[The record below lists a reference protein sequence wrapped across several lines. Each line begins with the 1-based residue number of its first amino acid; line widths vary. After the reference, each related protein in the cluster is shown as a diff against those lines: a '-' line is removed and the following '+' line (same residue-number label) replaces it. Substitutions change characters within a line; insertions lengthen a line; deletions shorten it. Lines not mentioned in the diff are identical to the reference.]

1 MVRRT
6 RLALLLVAV
15 AALLCGA
22 RDALACSFAG
32 KPTVPDVPCMCP
44 KKPTVLEAYDRSGV
58 VVIARVAS
66 IVKPKVEEAAK
77 AEEPEEP
84 AEEEPAEEEPAGEEE
99 QQAEGKKKRRWVEW
113 PRRGRQ
119 WDESR
124 FEGHF
129 TKMIVERSYKGDLKA
144 GDEMVFSHGLSGCG
158 WSYFVEDDIGR
169 RILFYLPA
177 PGKDQKPWRGGGCG
191 RGGDVPHVG
200 DDLLFLNNLAKASG
214 RTRLSGRV
222 AFDSDEGPGVANR
235 TIRVVG
241 AKKTYE
247 AKTDENGVYEIY
259 DLPAGRYL
267 VEPETPPGWKIDVDS
282 SRRSPSFA
290 DVENVN
296 EIVSDGRLKRIPVV
310 VEDKRHAGIDIGFEI
325 DNAISGRV
333 LDAAGRPMREVCLRV
348 FPAADE
354 QQAAFPYK
362 AGCTKDDG
370 AFLFEEIPTGSY
382 VLVVNEDGKIT
393 SSEPFGKFY
402 YPNVAERER
411 AAVITVGPGD
421 RVTGLDIHPPAAIET
436 ITVEGRLLYSDGQP
450 AAGETVEFKPDKAAG
465 DMEGE
470 AKTYT
475 DTAGRFSLKILKGLK
490 GRLQGQMYSA
500 SNDLK
505 SCPKLEAVMK
515 EAGDWPVVK
524 TAALALSG
532 DADLRDVEFRF
543 PFPYCHK
550 TKVPFD

>member
-1 MVRRT
+1 MVRRN
-6 RLALLLVAV
+6 RLALLLDAV

-22 RDALACSFAG
+22 RDALGCSRAG
-32 KPTVPDVPCMCP
+32 EPTVPDLPCICP
-44 KKPTVLEAYDRSGV
+44 RKPTVLEAYDWAGV

-66 IVKPKVEEAAK
+66 IVKPK
-77 AEEPEEP
+77 
-84 AEEEPAEEEPAGEEE
+84 AEEEVSAQPAGEEKQQAGEEE
-99 QQAEGKKKRRWVEW
+99 QQAEGEKKSASPDRPMYKRWVKE
-113 PRRGRQ
+113 GRLR

-144 GDEMVFSHGLSGCG
+144 GDEMVFSHGLSGCD

-177 PGKDQKPWRGGGCG
+177 PGKDQKPWRAGGCG
-191 RGGDVPHVG
+191 RGGDVRHVG

-214 RTRLSGRV
+214 RARLSGRI
-222 AFDSDEGPGVANR
+222 AFDSAEGPGVANR
-235 TIRVVG
+235 TIRVVS
-241 AKKTYE
+241 AKQTYE
-247 AKTDENGVYEIY
+247 VKTDENGVYEIY

-267 VEPETPPGWKIDVDS
+267 VEPETQPGWKIDADS

-296 EIVSDGRLKRIPVV
+296 EIVSGGRLKRIPVV
-310 VEDKRHAGIDIGFEI
+310 VEDKRHAGVDIYFEI
-325 DNAISGRV
+325 DNAVGGKV
-333 LDAAGRPMREVCLRV
+333 YNAAGKPMRDVCLRIH
-348 FPAADE
+348 PAADE

-362 AGCTKDDG
+362 ANCTKDDG

-436 ITVEGRLLYSDGQP
+436 ITVEGRFLYSDGQP
-450 AAGETVEFKPDKAAG
+450 VVGESVEFNPDKNAG
-465 DMEGE
+465 DMDGRAE
-470 AKTYT
+470 TYS

-490 GRLQGQMYSA
+490 GQLHGRMVAYYG
-500 SNDLK
+500 K
-505 SCPKLEAVMK
+505 FESCPKLEATLKRMARDYVLK
-515 EAGDWPVVK
+515 TPV
-524 TAALALSG
+524 LALSA
-532 DADLRDVEFRF
+532 DADLREVELRF
-543 PFPYCHK
+543 PFPSCRK
-550 TKVPFD
+550 ERDQE

>member
-1 MVRRT
+1 MVRRK

-22 RDALACSFAG
+22 RDALACSRAG
-32 KPTVPDVPCMCP
+32 KPAVPDLPCMCP

-77 AEEPEEP
+77 AEEPEE
-84 AEEEPAEEEPAGEEE
+84 EPADEE
-99 QQAEGKKKRRWVEW
+99 QQAEGEKKSGEAERPVFKRWM
-113 PRRGRQ
+113 PQRGWRG
-119 WDESR
+119 DESR

-144 GDEMVFSHGLSGCG
+144 GDEMVFSHGLSGCD

-169 RILFYLPA
+169 RILLYLPA
-177 PGKDQKPWRGGGCG
+177 PGKDHKPWRAGGCG
-191 RGGDVPHVG
+191 RGGDVQHVG
-200 DDLLFLNNLAKASG
+200 DDLLFLNNLAKARG
-214 RTRLSGRV
+214 RTRLSGTV
-222 AFDSDEGPGVANR
+222 ASVSGEHARLANR
-235 TIRVVG
+235 TVRVVG

-267 VEPETPPGWKIDVDS
+267 VEPETQPGWKIDADS

-296 EIVSDGRLKRIPVV
+296 EIVSGGRLKRIPVV
-310 VEDKRHAGIDIGFEI
+310 VEDKRHAGVDIYFEI
-325 DNAISGRV
+325 DNAVGGKV
-333 LDAAGRPMREVCLRV
+333 YNAAGKPMRDVCLRIH
-348 FPAADE
+348 PAAGE

-362 AGCTKDDG
+362 ANCTKDDG

-421 RVTGLDIHPPAAIET
+421 RVTGLDIHPPGAVET
-436 ITVEGRLLYSDGQP
+436 ITVEGRFLYSDGQP
-450 AAGETVEFKPDKAAG
+450 VVGESVEFNPEKYAG
-465 DMEGE
+465 DVEGRAE
-470 AKTYT
+470 AHT
-475 DTAGRFSLKILKGLK
+475 DTAGRFSLKILKGL
-490 GRLQGQMYSA
+490 RGQLHGVMGLYYGKFD
-500 SNDLK
+500 N
-505 SCPKLEAVMK
+505 CPKLEATLKRIAPNYVL
-515 EAGDWPVVK
+515 K
-524 TAALALSG
+524 TPALTLG
-532 DADLRDVEFRF
+532 TDADLREVELRY
-543 PFPYCHK
+543 PFPSCQK
-550 TKVPFD
+550 ERDQE

>member
-1 MVRRT
+1 MVRRK

-22 RDALACSFAG
+22 RDALVGSRAG
-32 KPTVPDVPCMCP
+32 KPTVPDLPCMCP
-44 KKPTVLEAYDRSGV
+44 RKPTVLEAYDRSGV

-66 IVKPKVEEAAK
+66 IVKPKVVEEAV
-77 AEEPEEP
+77 EP
-84 AEEEPAEEEPAGEEE
+84 AVEPAGEEE
-99 QQAEGKKKRRWVEW
+99 QQAEGEKKSASPDRPMYKRWQKE
-113 PRRGRQ
+113 GRLR

-144 GDEMVFSHGLSGCG
+144 GDEMVFAHGLSGCD

-177 PGKDQKPWRGGGCG
+177 PGKDHKPWRAGGCG
-191 RGGDVPHVG
+191 RGGDVRHVG

-214 RTRLSGRV
+214 RARLSGRV

-235 TIRVVG
+235 TIRVVS

-247 AKTDENGVYEIY
+247 VKTDENGVYEIY

-267 VEPETPPGWKIDVDS
+267 VEPETPPGWKIDADS

-296 EIVSDGRLKRIPVV
+296 EIVSGGRLKRIPVV

-333 LDAAGRPMREVCLRV
+333 FDAAGRPMRDVCLRV

-532 DADLRDVEFRF
+532 DADLRDVELRF

>member
-1 MVRRT
+1 MARRK

-22 RDALACSFAG
+22 RDALANSCAG
-32 KPTVPDVPCMCP
+32 KPAAPDLPCICP
-44 KKPTVLEAYDRSGV
+44 TKPTVLEAYDRSGV

-66 IVKPKVEEAAK
+66 IVKPKAEEAVV
-77 AEEPEEP
+77 EP
-84 AEEEPAEEEPAGEEE
+84 AEAEEPAGEEE
-99 QQAEGKKKRRWVEW
+99 QQAEGEKKSGGAERPVYKRWLKQGGWR
-113 PRRGRQ
+113 P
-119 WDESR
+119 DESR

-144 GDEMVFSHGLSGCG
+144 GDEMVFSHGLSGCD
-158 WSYFVEDDIGR
+158 WSYFVEGDIGR
-169 RILFYLPA
+169 RILLYLPA
-177 PGKDQKPWRGGGCG
+177 PGRDQKPWRAGGCG
-191 RGGDVPHVG
+191 RGGDVPHVS
-200 DDLLFLNNLAKASG
+200 DDLLFLNNLAKANG
-214 RTRLSGRV
+214 RTRLSGRF
-222 AFDSDEGPGVANR
+222 AFNSNEGPGVANR

-241 AKKTYE
+241 AKRTYE

-267 VEPETPPGWKIDVDS
+267 VEPEITPGWKIDVDA

-290 DVENVN
+290 DAESVD
-296 EIVSDGRLKRIPVV
+296 EIVSGGRLVRIPVV
-310 VEDKRHAGIDIGFEI
+310 LEDKRHAGVDIYFEI

-333 LDAAGRPMREVCLRV
+333 LDAAGRPMREVCLRL

-354 QQAAFPYK
+354 RQAAFPYK
-362 AGCTKDDG
+362 ANCTRDDG

-382 VLVVNEDGKIT
+382 VLIVNEDGKVS

-411 AAVITVGPGD
+411 AGLITVGPGD
-421 RVTGLDIHPPAAIET
+421 RVTGLDIHPPAGIET
-436 ITVEGRLLYSDGQP
+436 ITVEGRFLYSDGKP
-450 AAGETVEFKPDKAAG
+450 VTGETVMFEPEKPTYDIDA
-465 DMEGE
+465 E

-475 DTAGRFSLKILKGLK
+475 DAAGRFSLKILKGLK
-490 GRLQGQMYSA
+490 GRLLGQMSSA

-505 SCPKLEAVMK
+505 SCPKLEAAMK
-515 EAGDWPVVK
+515 EGGDWPVVK
-524 TAALALSG
+524 TAALALKG
-532 DADLRDVEFRF
+532 DADLSDVEFRF

-550 TKVPFD
+550 AKVPFD